1 MYGFGKMGSTI
12 LGAGAPPSGASAR
25 SSRPR
30 PLTILLHPPEYDE
43 RHVGGANA
51 LALAP
56 RFDGG
61 DGDAQLYTGG
71 RDGTVRAWDV
81 SEKSNKGGGSACVAT
96 HNRARALR
104 LSGHGKKV
112 TESACGPAS
121 VPRSI
126 ETNLV
131 CDPGRAPA
139 GSLGWRCC
147 VGTRTGRAA
156 AYIYV
161 GRAAS
166 AHDRRRLSSGGTRE
180 GSSAHVRRA

>member
-30 PLTILLHPPEYDE
+30 PLTIFLHPPEYDE

-81 SEKSNKGGGSACVAT
+81 SSEKSSKGGGSACVAT
-96 HNRARALR
+96 MEGHSNWVNALATVGDSREGAPARAL
-104 LSGHGKKV
+104 LSG
-112 TESACGPAS
+112 SA
-121 VPRSI
+121 
-126 ETNLV
+126 
-131 CDPGRAPA
+131 D
-139 GSLGWRCC
+139 
-147 VGTRTGRAA
+147 GT
-156 AYIYV
+156 V
-161 GRAAS
+161 KC
-166 AHDRRRLSSGGTRE
+166 
-180 GSSAHVRRA
+180 